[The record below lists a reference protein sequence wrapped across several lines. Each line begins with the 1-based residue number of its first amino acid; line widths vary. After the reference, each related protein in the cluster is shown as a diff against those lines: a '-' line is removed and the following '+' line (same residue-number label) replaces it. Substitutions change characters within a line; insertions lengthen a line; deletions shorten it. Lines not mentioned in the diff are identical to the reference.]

1 MTSPAQRPPTRY
13 SLAWT
18 LLGLAA
24 LVVSVFLMWPEHAA
38 GPQPLDVGNPT
49 APATEPL
56 VSLAPSATPS
66 ETPTPMLTATPTV
79 RSASPAPSS
88 APRDATTPISSSAA
102 PRFDGTRAYQFVL
115 EQLAFGPRPVG
126 SAAGWKTGDYII
138 QRLEEFG
145 WEVTTQEFTYKGVK
159 GRNIIGKG
167 GSGSVLILGAH
178 YDTRPVAD
186 QDPDPAKRNEPILG
200 ANDGASGV
208 AVLLELA
215 RVLDRS
221 ALKREVWLT
230 FFDAEDRGRLD
241 GWPFSVGAMEMA
253 RQLARQPEAMVLVDM
268 IGDADQQ
275 IYFEHNSHPQ
285 LAAEIWEVA
294 KSLGY
299 AAYFIPQ
306 YKYTIIDDHL
316 PFAQRGIPAVDII
329 DFDYPYWHTVQDT
342 ADKVSAAS
350 LERVGHTLQVWLEGL
365 PAK

>member
-1 MTSPAQRPPTRY
+1 MTDSHQRPSTRHLVIIGTLLALVALAMAIF
-13 SLAWT
+13 LAWPDH
-18 LLGLAA
+18 
-24 LVVSVFLMWPEHAA
+24 FA
-38 GPQPLDVGNPT
+38 GPRPPEVGNP
-49 APATEPL
+49 AASATEPFA
-56 VSLAPSATPS
+56 SLATPTPLS
-66 ETPTPMLTATPTV
+66 ETPASAITSTPVVLHKFP
-79 RSASPAPSS
+79 SPSS
-88 APRDATTPISSSAA
+88 TEAATLISSSVV
-102 PRFDGTRAYQFVL
+102 PRFDGTRAYQLVL

-126 SAAGWKTGDYII
+126 STAGWKTGDYII
-138 QRLEEFG
+138 RQLEESG
-145 WEVTTQEFTYKGVK
+145 WEVSTQEFIYKGVK

-167 GSGSVLILGAH
+167 GSGSVMILGAH

-186 QDPDPAKRNEPILG
+186 QDPNPAKRGEPILG

-221 ALKREVWLT
+221 ALKREVWLA

-253 RQLARQPEAMVLVDM
+253 RQLTRLPEAMVLVDM

-275 IYFEHNSHPQ
+275 IYFEHNSHPE

-299 AAYFIPQ
+299 EEYFIPQ
-306 YKYTIIDDHL
+306 FKYTIIDDHL
-316 PFAQRGIPAVDII
+316 PFVQRGIPAVDII
-329 DFDYPYWHTVQDT
+329 DFDYPYWHTTQDD

-350 LERVGHTLQVWLEGL
+350 LQRVGHTLQVWLEGL

>member
-1 MTSPAQRPPTRY
+1 MAHPSRKPPMRHPV
-13 SLAWT
+13 AWA

-24 LVVSVFLMWPEHAA
+24 LAGALFLAWLPNATVLPSSGQDSPTVLATGSVAISAA
-38 GPQPLDVGNPT
+38 LTTPAPAPT
-49 APATEPL
+49 AI
-56 VSLAPSATPS
+56 
-66 ETPTPMLTATPTV
+66 PTV
-79 RSASPAPSS
+79 SYTPVSSLPTERVTTAAS
-88 APRDATTPISSSAA
+88 IAA
-102 PRFDGTRAYQFVL
+102 LRFDGVRAYQFVS
-115 EQLAFGPRPVG
+115 EQIAFGPRPVG

-138 QRLEEFG
+138 RQLETFG

-167 GSGSVLILGAH
+167 GSGPILIIGAH

-186 QDPDPAKRNEPILG
+186 QDPDPAKRAEPILG

-215 RVLDRS
+215 RVLDR
-221 ALKREVWLT
+221 ATLTREVWLT
-230 FFDAEDRGRLD
+230 FFDAEDRGGLD

-253 RQLARQPEAMVLVDM
+253 RQLTQLPEAMVLVDM

-275 IYFEHNSHPQ
+275 IYFEHNSHPA
-285 LAAEIWEVA
+285 LAAAIWEVA

-299 AAYFIPQ
+299 EAYFIPQ

-329 DFDYPYWHTVQDT
+329 DFDYPYWHTTQDT
-342 ADKVSAAS
+342 ANKVSAAS
-350 LERVGHTLQVWLEGL
+350 LQRVGHTLQVWLQSL
-365 PAK
+365 PPE

>member
-13 SLAWT
+13 LLAWT
-18 LLGLAA
+18 LVGLAA
-24 LVVSVFLMWPEHAA
+24 LVVAVFLMWPDHLVESRLAEMGH
-38 GPQPLDVGNPT
+38 LT
-49 APATEPL
+49 APATEQRAG
-56 VSLAPSATPS
+56 LAPSATPS
-66 ETPTPMLTATPTV
+66 ETPTLAPISTTPVQHASPEPAPREVATPV
-79 RSASPAPSS
+79 ASG
-88 APRDATTPISSSAA
+88 AA
-102 PRFDGTRAYQFVL
+102 SRFDGTRAYQFVL

-138 QRLEEFG
+138 QQLESFG
-145 WEVTTQEFTYKGVK
+145 WEVTTQEFIYKGVK

-167 GSGSVLILGAH
+167 GSGPVLILGAH

-186 QDPDPAKRNEPILG
+186 QDPDPAKRTEPILG

-215 RVLDRS
+215 RVLDRA
-221 ALKREVWLT
+221 ALKREVWMT
-230 FFDAEDRGRLD
+230 FFDAEDRGQLD

-253 RQLARQPEAMVLVDM
+253 RWLPLRPEAMVLVDM
-268 IGDADQQ
+268 VGDADQQ
-275 IYFEHNSHPQ
+275 IYYEHNSHPE
-285 LAAEIWEVA
+285 LAATIWEVA

-299 AAYFIPQ
+299 EAYFIPQ
-306 YKYTIIDDHL
+306 YKYAIIDDHL

-350 LERVGHTLQVWLEGL
+350 LERVGHTLQVWLESL

>member
-1 MTSPAQRPPTRY
+1 MTSPAQRSPTRY
-13 SLAWT
+13 PLAWT

-24 LVVSVFLMWPEHAA
+24 LVVTIFLMWPDR
-38 GPQPLDVGNPT
+38 LVGLRVSDMGSPT
-49 APATEPL
+49 APATGL
-56 VSLAPSATPS
+56 LAGLASSATPS
-66 ETPTPMLTATPTV
+66 ETMTPTRISTATV
-79 RSASPAPSS
+79 RHASPSPAPREV
-88 APRDATTPISSSAA
+88 ATPIASSAA
-102 PRFDGTRAYQFVL
+102 SRFDGTRAYQFVL

-126 SAAGWKTGDYII
+126 SAAGRKTGDYII
-138 QRLEEFG
+138 RQLETFG
-145 WEVTTQEFTYKGVK
+145 WEVTTQEFIYKGVK

-167 GSGSVLILGAH
+167 GSGPVLILGAH

-186 QDPDPAKRNEPILG
+186 QDPDPAKRTEPILG

-221 ALKREVWLT
+221 ALKHEVWLT
-230 FFDAEDRGRLD
+230 FFDAEDRGQLD

-253 RQLARQPEAMVLVDM
+253 RWLTQQPEAMVLVDM

-275 IYFEHNSHPQ
+275 IYFEHNSHPE
-285 LAAEIWEVA
+285 LAAAIWGVA

-299 AAYFIPQ
+299 EAYFIPQ

-316 PFAQRGIPAVDII
+316 PFARRGIPALDII
-329 DFDYPYWHTVQDT
+329 DFDYPYWHTIQDT

-350 LERVGHTLQVWLEGL
+350 LERVGRTLQVWLESL

>member
-1 MTSPAQRPPTRY
+1 MTDPLRRPSARY
-13 SLAWT
+13 PVAWVVF
-18 LLGLAA
+18 GLAA
-24 LVVSVFLMWPEHAA
+24 LAVVFFLAWPNNAA
-38 GPQPLDVGNPT
+38 VLPSSGPGNST
-49 APATEPL
+49 ASTAAL
-56 VSLAPSATPS
+56 VASLAPSVTLSAVP
-66 ETPTPMLTATPTV
+66 TPTRTSTPPVLQTLPSPGPTENVTATL
-79 RSASPAPSS
+79 AN
-88 APRDATTPISSSAA
+88 AA
-102 PRFDGTRAYQFVL
+102 LRFDGARAYQFVL

-138 QRLEEFG
+138 RQLEAFG
-145 WEVTTQEFTYKGVK
+145 WEVTTQEFVYKGVK

-167 GSGSVLILGAH
+167 GSGPVLILGAH

-186 QDPDPAKRNEPILG
+186 QDPDPAKRAEPILG

-215 RVLDRS
+215 RVLDRVR
-221 ALKREVWLT
+221 LTREVWLT
-230 FFDAEDRGRLD
+230 FFDAEDRGGLD

-253 RQLARQPEAMVLVDM
+253 RWLTQLPEAMVLVDM

-275 IYFEHNSHPQ
+275 IYFEYNSDPA
-285 LAAEIWEVA
+285 LAAAIWEVA

-299 AAYFIPQ
+299 ETYFIPQ

-329 DFDYPYWHTVQDT
+329 DFDYPYWHTTQDT

-350 LERVGHTLQVWLEGL
+350 LQRVGHTLQVWLESL

>member
-1 MTSPAQRPPTRY
+1 MSDPSQRPPARY
-13 SLAWT
+13 PVTWSV
-18 LLGLAA
+18 LGLIA
-24 LVVSVFLMWPEHAA
+24 LAVAIFLVWPDNFTSPNSSVVSTQGPAA
-38 GPQPLDVGNPT
+38 TDL
-49 APATEPL
+49 
-56 VSLAPSATPS
+56 LASS
-66 ETPTPMLTATPTV
+66 V
-79 RSASPAPSS
+79 ASPALTETSTPG
-88 APRDATTPISSSAA
+88 PTLTPIVSPSVTPVTEVATPLSASA
-102 PRFDGTRAYQFVL
+102 TSRFDGTRAYQFVL
-115 EQLAFGPRPVG
+115 EQLALGPRPVG
-126 SAAGWKTGDYII
+126 STAGWKTGDYII
-138 QRLEEFG
+138 RQLEEFG
-145 WEVTTQEFTYKGVK
+145 WDVSTQEFTYKGVK

-167 GSGSVLILGAH
+167 GSGPILILGAH

-186 QDPDPAKRNEPILG
+186 QDPDPAKRDEPILG

-230 FFDAEDRGRLD
+230 FFDAEDRGRLN

-253 RQLARQPEAMVLVDM
+253 LRLTRLPEAMVLVDM

-275 IYFEHNSHPQ
+275 IYFEHNSHPK
-285 LAAEIWEVA
+285 LAAEIWEIA

-299 AAYFIPQ
+299 EEHFIPQ
-306 YKYTIIDDHL
+306 LKYTIIDDHL

-329 DFDYPYWHTVQDT
+329 DFDYPYWHTTQDN

-350 LERVGHTLQVWLEGL
+350 LHRVGHTLQVWLESL